1 MEGGGG
7 TSLQQRDSAENG
19 ISKQLSAL
27 SLNGVEQQLITEKPE
42 KDPRRIARK
51 YQIDLCKKA
60 LDENIVVYLE
70 TGCGKTHI
78 AVLLIY
84 EMRHL
89 IKKPQK
95 NLCIFLAPTVALV
108 QQQAKVLEN
117 SLDLRVETYCGS
129 STHLKSRWDWEKEI
143 EESEVLVMTPQI
155 MLHNLSHC
163 FIKIELIALLIFDEC
178 HYAQLESNHPYA
190 EIMKIFYKMDATKL
204 PRIFGM
210 TASPKFGKGGSI
222 DGLEVLLRA
231 KVYSVEDKDELEK
244 FITSPK
250 VNIYYYNSIE
260 NDCSSPLTICT
271 RKLEEIKQQ
280 SMSALRMNSLD
291 QGLQR
296 STKMLLQRLHC
307 NLMFCLENL
316 GLWGALQ
323 ASYIFLKGDHY
334 ENTELVGKE
343 EGCSDGNLCNKYL
356 HQAISVFSSDCSRD
370 GMAADLS
377 CVEVLK
383 EPYFSRK
390 LLRLIGILSS
400 FRGQPNMKCII
411 FVNRIV
417 TARSL
422 TYIIRNLK
430 FLSCWKCG
438 FLVGVHSGLMSRKNT
453 DIILGKF
460 RTGELNLLVAT
471 KVGEEGLDI
480 QTCCL
485 VIRFDLPE
493 TVASFIQSRGRAR
506 MPQSE
511 YAFLVDRGNPRELNL
526 IEHFKKDEAQ
536 MNEEISL
543 RKSRAPTTD
552 FEERTYKVD
561 ATGATISSV
570 LSISLLHR
578 YCSKLPHDEYFNP
591 KPQFFFYDD
600 ADGMVCNIILPAN
613 APIHQIS
620 STPQPST
627 EAAKKD
633 ACLKA
638 CKELHEIGAL
648 TDYLLPDQDEYE
660 ESIPDSYDSDGSNED
675 DSRAVLYEMLVP
687 AALRKPWTKVGNSTI
702 FCSYYIKLC
711 PKPADRTYRR
721 FGLFV
726 KEPLPEEAGKMKV
739 DLCLARGRMVM
750 TQLIPSGV
758 ARFDEDEVVS
768 AEMFQQL
775 FLNIILD
782 RYKLLPEYVVLE
794 NNDLCESSSPTF
806 YLLLPVILHDHDK
819 ISVDWTLV
827 RRCLSSPI
835 FEHPGIVLDD
845 ETSQLNNHLHLSNG
859 RKSLHDVVNSLV
871 YVPCKNTFFFVS
883 DIFPEKSGHSLYDD
897 SKSHVEHYAEMYDV
911 HLAYPDQPL
920 LKAKQL
926 FILDNLLRKKNH
938 SAQWREKEEHFI
950 ELPPEICQ
958 LKVIGF
964 SKDIGSSLSLL
975 PSIMHRLESFLVAIE
990 LKDKLVASFPEG
1002 AEITAGRILEALTT
1016 ERCCEHFSLER
1027 LEVLGD
1033 AFLKF
1038 AAGRHL
1044 FLKHEALDE
1053 GQLTRKRSNIVN
1065 NSNLLKLATR
1075 NNLQEVY
1082 IRDQSFE
1089 ADQFFAFGRHCP
1101 LSCGNGNLESIHSRD
1116 DGKKNGAKFKV
1127 RCNKC
1132 HHWLHNKTIADVVEA
1147 LVGAFLVDSGFKA
1160 ATAFLNWMGIKVDI
1174 TCSQIDNI
1182 CSASNAFL
1190 PLSDQIDINAL
1201 ENLLG
1206 YKFTH
1211 KGLLIQAFVHPS
1223 FNNHL
1228 GGCYQRL
1235 EYLGDAVLDYLM
1247 TSYLY
1252 SVYPKLK
1259 PGHLTDLRS
1268 AAVNNIS
1275 FADVAGRLSFHKF
1288 IICDSSVLREAMT
1301 TYVNGIGRSEQLKK
1315 HIDEEMCPKALGDLV
1330 ESCMGAIFLDT
1341 GFDLKHV
1348 WEVMLSF
1355 LNPII
1360 SYSKLQFNP
1369 LRELHEFCQSY
1380 NWELQF
1386 SSSKRDGKFL
1396 VEAKVDEQNV
1406 SATASA
1412 TNYSGK
1418 AAKRMAARKLHE
1430 SLKAQGYKSKSLSL
1444 EEVLRRSEKREARL
1458 IGYDETPSKENA
1470 KFNGLNV
1477 LENSRSDSDA
1487 ELFPL
1492 NEIPSSTFH
1501 SISGP
1506 IKECPPADSGSC
1518 VKKRVHIKDCK
1529 INSPAIPPNNDSD
1542 PNPKGAGSPGFVSA
1556 KARLYEICA
1565 ANCWIPPTFEC
1576 CEEKGPGHLKEFIFK
1591 IMLEI
1596 EEMPNHLFEFYGEPR
1611 ARKKDAAEHAAQG
1624 ALWLLKHEGYIWDK
1638 RHDK

>member
-1 MEGGGG
+1 MDG
-7 TSLQQRDSAENG
+7 TVQQSEPAENG
-19 ISKQLSAL
+19 ICKELSTL
-27 SLNGVEQQLITEKPE
+27 SLNGDEEQLISEKPE

-60 LDENIVVYLE
+60 LEENVVVYLE

-84 EMRHL
+84 EMGHL

-95 NLCIFLAPTVALV
+95 NICIFLAPTVALV
-108 QQQAKVLEN
+108 QQQAKVIEN
-117 SLDLRVETYCGS
+117 SLDFKVGICCRS
-129 STHLKSRWDWEKEI
+129 STHLKSRHDWEKEI
-143 EESEVLVMTPQI
+143 EEYEVLVMTPQI

-163 FIKIELIALLIFDEC
+163 FVKIELIALLIFDEC

-190 EIMKIFYKMDATKL
+190 EIMKIFYKMDVPKL

-210 TASPKFGKGGSI
+210 TASPKLGKGGSI
-222 DGLEVLLRA
+222 DGLETLLRA

-244 FITSPK
+244 FVTSPK
-250 VNIYYYNSIE
+250 VNVYYYSSVKNGY
-260 NDCSSPLTICT
+260 SSPQMIYT
-271 RKLEEIKQQ
+271 RKLEEIKHQ

-291 QGLQR
+291 QSILR
-296 STKMLLQRLHC
+296 STKKLLQKLHS

-323 ASYIFLKGDHY
+323 ASYIFLKGDHN
-334 ENTELVGKE
+334 ENTKLVE
-343 EGCSDGNLCNKYL
+343 EEESCSDGNLCNKYL
-356 HQAISVFSSDCSRD
+356 HQAASVLAFDCTGD
-370 GMAADLS
+370 GVEADLS

-400 FRGQPNMKCII
+400 FRLQPDMKCII

-422 TYIIRNLK
+422 SYILRNLK
-430 FLSCWKCG
+430 FLSSWKCG
-438 FLVGVHSGLMSRKNT
+438 FLVGVHSGLVSRKNT
-453 DIILGKF
+453 NIILEKF
-460 RTGELNLLVAT
+460 RSGELNLLVAT

-511 YAFLVDRGNPRELNL
+511 YAFLVDRDNPRELNL

-543 RKSRAPTTD
+543 RKSLVPITD

-561 ATGATISSV
+561 ITGATISSV
-570 LSISLLHR
+570 LSVSLLHR

-591 KPQFFFYDD
+591 KPQFFYYDD

-613 APIHQIS
+613 APIHQIVS
-620 STPQPST
+620 APQPST

-638 CKELHEIGAL
+638 CKALHGVGAL
-648 TDYLLPDQDEYE
+648 TDYLLPEQDDKYE
-660 ESIPDSYDSDGSNED
+660 ESTQDLSDSEGSNEEE
-675 DSRAVLYEMLVP
+675 SRAELYEMLVP
-687 AALRKPWTKVGNSTI
+687 AALRKPWTEVGNST
-702 FCSYYIKLC
+702 S
-711 PKPADRTYRR
+711 DRMYRR
-721 FGLFV
+721 FGLFM

-758 ARFDEDEVVS
+758 TRFDKDE
-768 AEMFQQL
+768 QI
-775 FLNIILD
+775 FLKIIVD
-782 RYKLLPEYVVLE
+782 RRKFIPEYVVLE
-794 NNDLCESSSPTF
+794 NNDVYESSSSTF
-806 YLLLPVILHDHDK
+806 YLLLPVIQHEHNK

-827 RRCLSSPI
+827 KRCLSSPI
-835 FEHPGIVLDD
+835 FRHPGIGVGD
-845 ETSQLNNHLHLSNG
+845 ETSQLNNLLHLANG
-859 RKSLHDVVNSLV
+859 RKSVHDVVNSLV
-871 YVPCKNTFFFVS
+871 YVPCKDTFFFIS
-883 DIFPEKSGHSLYDD
+883 DISQEKSGYSFYDD
-897 SKSHVEHYAEMYDV
+897 SKSHVEHYTEKFDI

-926 FILDNLLRKKNH
+926 FVLDNLLRKKKH
-938 SAQWREKEEHFI
+938 SEEWREKEEHFI

-964 SKDIGSSLSLL
+964 AKDIGSSLSLL

-1002 AEITAGRILEALTT
+1002 AEVTADRILEALTT
-1016 ERCCEHFSLER
+1016 ERCCEHFSRER

-1038 AAGRHL
+1038 AVGRHL
-1044 FLKHEALDE
+1044 FLKHDTLDE

-1075 NNLQEVY
+1075 NNLQVY

-1089 ADQFFAFGRHCP
+1089 ADQFFAFGHRCP
-1101 LSCGNGNLESIHSRD
+1101 LSCKKETEESIHSRCY
-1116 DGKKNGAKFKV
+1116 GKKNDANAEV

-1147 LVGAFLVDSGFKA
+1147 LIGAFIVDSGFKA
-1160 ATAFLNWMGIKVDI
+1160 ATAFLNWIGIKVDI
-1174 TCSQIDNI
+1174 TRSQIDNI
-1182 CSASNAFL
+1182 CSASKAFL
-1190 PLSDQIDINAL
+1190 PLSDQIDVNVL
-1201 ENLLG
+1201 ENLLR

-1235 EYLGDAVLDYLM
+1235 EFLGDAVLDYLI

-1252 SVYPKLK
+1252 SVYPNLK
-1259 PGHLTDLRS
+1259 PGQLTDLRS
-1268 AAVNNIS
+1268 VCVNNTS
-1275 FADVAGRLSFHKF
+1275 FADVAGQWSFHKF
-1288 IICDSSVLREAMT
+1288 IICDSSVLRESMT
-1301 TYVNGIGRSEQLKK
+1301 KYVNNIERSATLKG
-1315 HIDEEMCPKALGDLV
+1315 HIEEKTCPKALGDLV
-1330 ESCMGAIFLDT
+1330 ESCMGAIYLDT

-1348 WEVMLSF
+1348 WKIMLF
-1355 LNPII
+1355 LLDPII
-1360 SYSKLQFNP
+1360 SFSKLQFNP
-1369 LRELHEFCQSY
+1369 LRELHELCQSY
-1380 NWELQF
+1380 NWELQL
-1386 SSSKRDGKFL
+1386 SSSKREGKFT
-1396 VEAKVDEQNV
+1396 VEAKVDEGNV
-1406 SATASA
+1406 SATASV
-1412 TNYSGK
+1412 TNISRK
-1418 AAKRMAARKLHE
+1418 AARRMAARQVFE
-1430 SLKAQGYKSKSLSL
+1430 CLKAQGYKSKSTSL
-1444 EEVLRRSEKREARL
+1444 EEVLRESEKREAKL
-1458 IGYDETPSKENA
+1458 IGYDETPSCETA
-1470 KFNGLNV
+1470 KSGGLKV
-1477 LENSRSDSDA
+1477 LENSQSDWDA
-1487 ELFPL
+1487 KVYPL
-1492 NEIPSSTFH
+1492 NEIPTSDCHTVSRPIRELPFPVESSEFRVAQPIH
-1501 SISGP
+1501 SKG
-1506 IKECPPADSGSC
+1506 
-1518 VKKRVHIKDCK
+1518 CK
-1529 INSPAIPPNNDSD
+1529 IDSPAIHLNNDSD
-1542 PNPKGAGSPGFVSA
+1542 PTPQGAGAPCTVSA
-1556 KARLYEICA
+1556 KSRLYEICA
-1565 ANCWIPPTFEC
+1565 ANCWKPPIFDCWKET
-1576 CEEKGPGHLKEFIFK
+1576 GPSHSKEFIYK
-1591 IMLEI
+1591 IVLEI
-1596 EEMPNHLFEFYGEPR
+1596 EEMPNETFEFYGQPR
-1611 ARKKDAAEHAAQG
+1611 MRKKDAAEHAAQG
-1624 ALWLLKHEGYIWDK
+1624 ALWYLKHEGYIWDK
-1638 RHDK
+1638 KV